1 MIDKVLAVSFKGL
14 EFSFDLKRL
23 NLVVGPM
30 GCGKT
35 SISDTIELTATGRIE
50 GAGKTNQAIMDAF
63 ATDSKMYVGVG
74 SNDQFFERRFI
85 RNKAGKVT
93 QKFRA
98 GTVLVTKEDFTTAFA
113 VAGRPT
119 IFNLKAFMD
128 LSDEKK
134 INKVFELYP
143 PEGDVFVL
151 NERITESADEINLL
165 NAEITKA
172 GGVVQKLTVDQAAFE
187 LPAGTLA
194 EVQQA
199 IERTTAEVMLTRKNF
214 IAQLKKETE
223 AEAKEKAE
231 KEAEAKAAEKEEHR
245 PQLGGPVTHTAR
257 NSEDFQRPIPDPTK
271 EAGVTDYTTTSGSPE
286 HEEAPLRVEIT
297 DRDDAI
303 ALVQS
308 IIDTMDKAGCS
319 TCAAKIVAK
328 QALKKL

>member
-1 MIDKVLAVSFKGL
+1 MIDKVVAVSFKGL

-63 ATDSKMYVGVG
+63 ATDPKMHVGVG
-74 SNDQFFERRFI
+74 SNDRFFERRFI

-98 GTVLVTKEDFTTAFA
+98 GNAIVTKEDFTTTFA

-134 INKVFELYP
+134 INKIFELYP
-143 PEGDVFVL
+143 PEGDVFAL

-165 NAEITKA
+165 NAEITKTE
-172 GGVVQKLTVDQAAFE
+172 GVIEKLTVDQATFE

-194 EVQQA
+194 EVKQA
-199 IERTTAEVMLTRKNF
+199 IERTTAEVMLVRKNF

-231 KEAEAKAAEKEEHR
+231 KEAEAKEEHR
-245 PQLGGPVTHTAR
+245 PQLGGHPGYTAR
-257 NSEDFQRPIPDPTK
+257 NSEDFPDPTK
-271 EAGVTDYTTTSGSPE
+271 EAGITDYTTTSGSPE

-308 IIDTMDKAGCS
+308 IIDTMDKAGC
-319 TCAAKIVAK
+319 TVCAAKLVAK